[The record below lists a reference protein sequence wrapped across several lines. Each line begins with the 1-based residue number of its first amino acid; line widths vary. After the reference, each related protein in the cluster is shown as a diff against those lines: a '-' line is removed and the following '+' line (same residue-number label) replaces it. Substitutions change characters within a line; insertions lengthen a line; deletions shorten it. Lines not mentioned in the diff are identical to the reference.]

1 MKVILRM
8 DITNL
13 GKQGDIKNVSPGHAR
28 NYLIPKNLVL
38 EATAQNLKVWEKE
51 KVKLEKERAKIIE
64 AAKETAEKIEKI
76 SMTVNVKVGESGKLF
91 GSVTNSDIHR
101 ILKENGFDIEKQNII
116 IRETIK
122 ETGVFPVEIRV
133 HPEVIAKPKVWVV
146 ADKEVKTETETEAE
160 EEKETKAEDKE

>member
-13 GKQGDIKNVSPGHAR
+13 GKQGDIKVVAPGHAR
-28 NYLIPKNLVL
+28 NYLIPKSLVL
-38 EATAQNLKVWEKE
+38 EATPQNLKLWEKE
-51 KVKLEKERAKIIE
+51 KVKLEKEREKIIE
-64 AAKETAEKIEKI
+64 AAKVIAEKIEKL

-91 GSVTNSDIHR
+91 GSVTNHDVHR
-101 ILKENGFDIEKQNII
+101 ILKENGFNIEKQNII

-146 ADKEVKTETETEAE
+146 ADKEEKAVEAE
-160 EEKETKAEDKE
+160 EETEPETKEEK